1 MSKVSQLQLSKW
13 TKCVF
18 IPYHL
23 MVRMSLE
30 SKCRAYFS
38 LWGRYGLN
46 ITERHKTHP
55 GISNIWLFYPKFRVL
70 FTRSPWVWCHC
81 QGIFM
86 AWGLHAE
93 GRICHHLSADAK
105 PPLTPTYILSV
116 SAKAAQWSTESWLW
130 SQTEYIPVLFLKH
143 WSWIST
149 SHCFFVLQ
157 VTKNKHS

>member
-23 MVRMSLE
+23 MVLMSLE

-70 FTRSPWVWCHC
+70 FTHSPWVWCHR

-93 GRICHHLSADAK
+93 GRICHHLSADAQTTTYTHLH
-105 PPLTPTYILSV
+105 PLCKCQSCSVEHWILAMVTDGIHPSSV
-116 SAKAAQWSTESWLW
+116 SEALELD
-130 SQTEYIPVLFLKH
+130 
-143 WSWIST
+143 
-149 SHCFFVLQ
+149 
-157 VTKNKHS
+157 